1 MAQQGSPPRRPSRV
15 PESGRSGRHGAREP
29 EPGPGREP
37 RGDRPSRA
45 GRADVAQRG
54 GRADRG
60 SRPSRADREA
70 WRQHDP
76 FTADDEA
83 DAPPWAGPSI
93 YATKPGGSRLRP
105 PAPQPDEPE
114 PNQDDGP
121 AGPPRRRG
129 RAAATRRRR
138 SRRRVYVWCGTAIAL
153 AVIVA
158 AVAAIRGLSKPTP
171 ASTFVTTLQAGEYRS
186 VPSACGSVGS
196 ALLSQYLPGSARKV
210 TPAGTGTG
218 ASQCTFTVDSKPV
231 FRVLEVTAQAF
242 APSAVAAGD
251 GSATANAQ
259 DSFLVTEQQLA
270 HPGKKA
276 PLPPAQI
283 TPLTGLGKQAFSA
296 LQVIHAGNTVTD
308 LVTVLARDHNVVVGV
323 SLQAQ
328 ASGDGFGPVSL
339 AKLRTGALAIS
350 RMVVAKAVAEPTV
363 SG

>member
-1 MAQQGSPPRRPSRV
+1 MVPASLSPAPAASRAAT
-15 PESGRSGRHGAREP
+15 SRHGPGARTWLSAAAGLTGDHARP
-29 EPGPGREP
+29 GPTARRGGSTIRSRRTTRPTRRHGPGRASTPPSPAAVGCGRRP
-37 RGDRPSRA
+37 RNRTSRSQA
-45 GRADVAQRG
+45 RM
-54 GRADRG
+54 
-60 SRPSRADREA
+60 
-70 WRQHDP
+70 
-76 FTADDEA
+76 TA
-83 DAPPWAGPSI
+83 
-93 YATKPGGSRLRP
+93 
-105 PAPQPDEPE
+105 
-114 PNQDDGP
+114 
-121 AGPPRRRG
+121 PRVR

-210 TPAGTGTG
+210 TPAGTGTS